1 MLAVDTMAVVVGIE
15 EYKAGNEWRLD
26 GPALDACLF
35 ARWLTTR
42 GVPADRIT
50 LLVSPLPENAHEV
63 EEQSQGYGYRVRAA
77 ATHAMVR
84 DVFTRYLPSETS
96 SLLILYWGGHGVIE
110 EEERRL
116 IYADATTLD
125 KRNLN
130 LSSLLKSMRSSTFAR
145 HPQQLGFVDACLNLV
160 TELGWEGRM
169 PSEAFT
175 EGRQEPERDQRVLLA
190 ASPGERAVNLDALK
204 TGLFSQVLREAFDA
218 LPADTW
224 PPDADGLRDFI
235 NDRFKQLR
243 REDSTQQVPSHLWFR
258 SRSGED
264 TLVFA
269 SGSRA
274 GRVRAAA
281 FGGQLLTSAEYLKLK
296 AILDSAPAP
305 KDLRALYREATRD
318 VIGQGL
324 PRRPDD
330 LISTVKAL
338 RDPLNPMPLFGFLVR
353 FAAWSDDKGAQ
364 DRLREWINA
373 VAPRWV
379 AEMDELQALD
389 MELRRTFVLLRLEPD
404 LLDDRLLVTGWKYEG
419 SDGRQAVPADEPW
432 NRDRLAVEVG
442 RLIDGFDPDEDP
454 VPPVIEFLVPLAML
468 DEDWEALQMRIGDRE
483 TEIGTVCP
491 VVVRSLDRLADP
503 DRRECWRATWKELY
517 ARGDAYDE
525 TAICWVECT
534 PASGLFDP
542 AVLRERLCA
551 ALAYARTCGPQQD
564 PVLKAA
570 LDAGTPVALWH
581 RVSAARKAR
590 RADLENVLRNRGLRD
605 LPDVVF
611 RQREAAH
618 SDRAAADHAGR
629 DLVLL
634 WDDPDRVPEELQW
647 HPPTVEGVMP

>member
-1 MLAVDTMAVVVGIE
+1 MLATDTLAIVVGIE
-15 EYKAGNEWRLD
+15 EYVAGKEWRLD
-26 GPALDACLF
+26 GPALDACRF
-35 ARWLTTR
+35 ARLLTTR

-50 LLVSPLPENAHEV
+50 LLVSPLPENVAAV
-63 EEQSQGYGYRVRAA
+63 EEQSQGYHVRAPA
-77 ATHAMVR
+77 DHATIR
-84 DVFTRYLPSETS
+84 DIFAQYLPNERS
-96 SLLILYWGGHGVIE
+96 SLLILYWGGHGVVE

-116 IYADATTLD
+116 IYADATTMD

-130 LSSLLKSMRSSTFAR
+130 LSSLLRSMRSSTFAR
-145 HPQQLGFVDACLNLV
+145 HPQQLALVDACLNLV

-169 PSEAFT
+169 PSEAFP
-175 EGRQEPERDQRVLLA
+175 EGRPEPRRDQRVLLA
-190 ASPGERAVNLDALK
+190 ASPGERALNLDALK
-204 TGLFSQVLREAFDA
+204 TGLFSQVLREALDA
-218 LPADTW
+218 QPTNTW
-224 PPDADGLRDFI
+224 PPDADGLRDFV
-235 NDRFKQLR
+235 NDRFEQLR
-243 REDSTQQVPSHLWFR
+243 REGSTQQVPSHLWFR

-264 TLVFA
+264 ELVFA

-324 PRRPDD
+324 PPRPDD
-330 LISTVKAL
+330 LISTVRTL
-338 RDPLNPMPLFGFLVR
+338 RNPLNPMPLFGFLVR
-353 FAAWSDDKGAQ
+353 FAASSDDKGIQ
-364 DRLREWINA
+364 DRLWEWVNA
-373 VAPRWV
+373 VAPLWG
-379 AEMDELQALD
+379 AEIDELQALD
-389 MELRRTFVLLRLEPD
+389 MSLRRTYVLLRLEPD

-419 SDGRQAVPADEPW
+419 SDGRQAVTASEPW
-432 NRDRLAVEVG
+432 SRDRLAVEVN

-468 DEDWEALQMRIGDRE
+468 DANWEALQMRISGRE
-483 TEIGTVCP
+483 TQIGTVCP

-503 DRRECWRATWKELY
+503 DRRECWRTTWKELS

-525 TAICWVECT
+525 TAICWVEST
-534 PASGLFDP
+534 PTSELFD
-542 AVLRERLCA
+542 AAILRTHLCA
-551 ALAYARTCGPQQD
+551 ALAYARTCDPQQD
-564 PVLKAA
+564 PVLRAA

-581 RVSAARKAR
+581 RASAARQAR
-590 RADLENVLRNRGLRD
+590 RTALENVLRNRGLRD

-618 SDRAAADHAGR
+618 SDGAAADHAGR

-634 WDDPDRVPEELQW
+634 WDDPERVPAELQW
-647 HPPTVEGVMP
+647 HPPTVEGVLP